1 MIQIFPEPDFFFY
14 LKKMKTAHF
23 QFPGYLAALVLF
35 INLSGNAQNNSI
47 HLIAHRGGV
56 VDSTFTENGMPALK
70 KAMENKYAMIETDMR
85 VTKDGVLIAN
95 HDASFE
101 RYYGLKEK
109 VTDMNWAEIQK
120 LSSKL
125 DENTPLKLE
134 TVFQFCSKNHM
145 NIMLD
150 NKIEGLDIMLFNKLL
165 ALLDKYNLREKA
177 LMIGTDE
184 STEFFTG
191 KVKLS
196 CTRKQ
201 LEENRT
207 RKDYKPDHYFLFE
220 RPAKTT
226 KEDVDWS
233 KKNEIL
239 VVAAINKY
247 HYKNSINMYGD
258 AKDDCSK
265 MMSLGIKYFQ
275 IDSEFAVFLK

>member
-1 MIQIFPEPDFFFY
+1 MKIPCSHF
-14 LKKMKTAHF
+14 LKC
-23 QFPGYLAALVLF
+23 LAAFLF
-35 INLSGNAQNNSI
+35 FIHFEVKGQNNTI
-47 HLIAHRGGV
+47 QLIAHRGGV
-56 VDSTFTENGMPALK
+56 VDSTYTENGLPALK
-70 KAMENKYAMIETDMR
+70 KARKNKYAMIETDIR
-85 VTKDGVLIAN
+85 VTADGVLIAN
-95 HDASFE
+95 HDANFE
-101 RYYGLKEK
+101 RYYGLKQK
-109 VTDMNWAEIQK
+109 VTEMNWADIQK

-125 DENTPLKLE
+125 DGNTPLKLE

-145 NIMLD
+145 NVMLD
-150 NKIEGLDIMLFNKLL
+150 NKIEGLDTALFNKLL

-201 LEENRT
+201 LKENKA

-220 RPAKTT
+220 RPAKLT

-233 KKNEIL
+233 KDNEIL

-247 HYKNSINMYGD
+247 HYKNSTNMYGE

-265 MMSLGIKYFQ
+265 MKSYGIKYFQ
-275 IDSEFAVFLK
+275 IDSEFADFLK

>member
-1 MIQIFPEPDFFFY
+1 MKVSNAY
-14 LKKMKTAHF
+14 LSKF
-23 QFPGYLAALVLF
+23 LAAFLF
-35 INLSGNAQNNSI
+35 FTNLTVNAQNNTI
-47 HLIAHRGGV
+47 QLIAHRGGV
-56 VDSTFTENGMPALK
+56 VDSTFTENGLPALK
-70 KAMENKYAMIETDMR
+70 KAKENKYGMIETDMR

-109 VTDMNWAEIQK
+109 VTEMNWADIQK

-125 DENTPLKLE
+125 DGNTPIKLE

-145 NIMLD
+145 NVMLD
-150 NKIEGLDIMLFNKLL
+150 NKIEGLDTVLFNKLL
-165 ALLDKYNLREKA
+165 VLLDKYNLREKA

-191 KVKLS
+191 KIKLS

-201 LEENRT
+201 LEENKA

-220 RPAKTT
+220 RPVKMTKDDVAWAK
-226 KEDVDWS
+226 
-233 KKNEIL
+233 NNGIL

-247 HYKNSINMYGD
+247 HYKNSTNMYRE

-265 MMSLGIKYFQ
+265 MMSYGIKYFQ
-275 IDSEFAVFLK
+275 IDSEFADFLK